1 MSAPDVDTRIAI
13 LRNKRDSSNHD
24 VPNETVDFIA
34 EKIDTNIREL
44 EGAYLQVLTFA
55 RALGKP
61 PNLETAAEALGASI
75 IQKEIKKPVNLNKIL
90 KTVANYYSIR
100 VPDIKGKR
108 RTRDIVVPRQIAMY
122 LMYEMT
128 QTPYMSI
135 GELLGGRDHTTI
147 MHGVQKV
154 EGTLLQEIKTKQD
167 VENIKHILE
176 G

>member
-1 MSAPDVDTRIAI
+1 
-13 LRNKRDSSNHD
+13 
-24 VPNETVDFIA
+24 
-34 EKIDTNIREL
+34 
-44 EGAYLQVLTFA
+44 
-55 RALGKP
+55 
-61 PNLETAAEALGASI
+61 
-75 IQKEIKKPVNLNKIL
+75 
-90 KTVANYYSIR
+90 
-100 VPDIKGKR
+100 
-108 RTRDIVVPRQIAMY
+108 
-122 LMYEMT
+122 MT